1 MNIPGHLFLKTVLY
15 AMILSVVIIAPSC
28 TAVKEQ
34 FPTSAIH
41 LSASDFLEVPDSS
54 RPWVYYWWLKGNVS
68 KELITRD
75 LEEMKHKGV
84 GGILLI
90 DSRGYHDGFQDGLV
104 PVPLEIKHEFMS
116 PGWREM
122 VRHTLEEAH
131 RLGLKVSINLANT
144 GGSLRGPWDMKDQG
158 PKQLIWTQKIVKGP
172 SKLSLPLE
180 IPQEKKYFRD
190 ITLIATQLANDE
202 GSTAETTTWQTITA
216 PENDSPVAGKIVDL
230 QDRVNNDLLEWEV
243 PEGTWRI
250 LRFGYHVIGE
260 EGSVDIL
267 NKKAVTDYFQLMG
280 AEIMKDAGD
289 LTRSTLTHF
298 YNVSWEGGLP
308 DWTIDFEK
316 EFKNYRGYD
325 LSSFLPVLAGMN
337 MVDSLKS
344 QRFLHDYWRTV
355 SDCFKQNCYATI
367 GELCHAS
374 GLEWHSE
381 NGGPWT
387 RQAPMF
393 READQLEF
401 WGENDMPQGEFWCGD
416 GSKMIYRSNVRYTA
430 MAAHIYGLPC
440 VAVEAFTHMQHHWT
454 KYPAELKPYADYNF
468 IDGGNFFIWHTF
480 TASPPELGKPGYE
493 YFAGTHFNPNVTWWN
508 QSRGF
513 TDYMGRCQYLLRQ
526 GHFTADICCY
536 VSDKNYVAWGRGEKW
551 SRQPT
556 LSQGKG
562 YTYDLINTEVLLER
576 LSVQDGKLVLPDGMS
591 YRILVVDL
599 EDTHISVKALD
610 KIFQLVKD
618 GATVVLGENK
628 PDHTPGLSIDSDC
641 DQKLAQLADELW
653 SGKEERK
660 IREGTVYTGK
670 AVTDVLKA
678 KSVLPDFEGPF
689 EYIHRNGEDQDIYF
703 LSGTG
708 KGNCTFRVS
717 GKKPEFWNPLDGSVA
732 DALCYQ
738 HTDDGRT
745 TVWID
750 LPENGSTFVVFRG
763 KADNKHFTAMAEAAP
778 VQTYRIKENKAILT
792 FGKSGH
798 HVFEKSTGERIV
810 ADVEIAG
817 PLCLTGPWKVIFK
830 TETGTTREE
839 TFEKPGRWDEHPD
852 PDIKYFSGTATYS
865 KTFTLDASQAQK
877 PAWLQLGLVHDI
889 CQVRI
894 NGKDLGV
901 VWTTPWEVDL
911 TGILKEGTNELQIEV
926 TNCWANRLI
935 GDAGLPENKRITRT
949 NVRLVP
955 DREQY
960 RNGYQAFSAKDPL
973 MPSGLVGPVCI
984 TFGETREIEF

>member
-1 MNIPGHLFLKTVLY
+1 MLHMFLAFSLCIAFLFTNSCSSKTGG
-15 AMILSVVIIAPSC
+15 
-28 TAVKEQ
+28 E
-34 FPTSAIH
+34 TSEI
-41 LSASDFLEVPDSS
+41 SISESDFHSIPADY

-75 LEEMKHKGV
+75 LEEMKNKGI
-84 GGILLI
+84 GGILLF
-90 DSRGYHDGFQDGLV
+90 DSRGYHDGFHDGNV

-131 RLGLKVSINLANT
+131 RLGLNVSINLANT

-158 PKQLIWTQKIVKGP
+158 PKQLIWTQKTVKGP

-180 IPQEKKYFRD
+180 IPADKKYFQD
-190 ITLIATQLANDE
+190 ITLIATQLVNDE

-230 QDRVNNDLLEWEV
+230 QDQVSNNLLEWEV

-267 NKKAVTDYFQLMG
+267 HKKAVTDYFQLMG
-280 AEIMKDAGD
+280 AEILKDAGD
-289 LTRSTLTHF
+289 LARSTLTHF

-325 LSSFLPVLAGMN
+325 LSSFLPVLAGIN
-337 MVDSLKS
+337 LDDSLKS
-344 QRFLHDYWRTV
+344 QRFLRDYWRTV

-401 WGENDMPQGEFWCGD
+401 WGENDMPQGEFWCSD

-440 VAVEAFTHMQHHWT
+440 VAVEGFTEMVRHWT

-508 QSRGF
+508 QSKGF
-513 TDYMGRCQYLLRQ
+513 IDYMGRCQYLLRQ

-536 VSDKNYVAWGRGEKW
+536 VSDKNYVTWGRGEKW
-551 SRQPT
+551 SQQPT
-556 LSQGKG
+556 LSPAKG

-576 LSVQDGKLVLPDGMS
+576 LSVKDGKLVLPDGMS
-591 YRILVVDL
+591 YRIMVVDL
-599 EDTHISVKALD
+599 EDIRIPVKALD
-610 KIFQLVKD
+610 KISQLVKD
-618 GATVVLGENK
+618 GATVVLGGNK
-628 PDHTPGLSIDSDC
+628 PAHTPGLSNDPDC

-653 SGKEERK
+653 SGQEERK
-660 IREGTVYTGK
+660 IGKGMVYRGKTV
-670 AVTDVLKA
+670 ADILNA
-678 KSVLPDFEGPF
+678 KGILPDFEGPF
-689 EYIHRNGEDQDIYF
+689 EYIHRNGGDQDIYF
-703 LSGTG
+703 LSGAG

-717 GKKPEFWNPLDGSVA
+717 GKKPECWNPLDGSVT

-750 LPENGSTFVVFRG
+750 LPENGSTFVVFRE
-763 KADNKHFTAMAEAAP
+763 KSNNNHFTAMAEANP
-778 VQTYRIKENKAILT
+778 VQTYRIKGNTAILT

-798 HVFEKSTGERIV
+798 HVFEKSTGEPIV

-817 PLCLTGPWKVIFK
+817 PLSLTGPWKVTFK
-830 TETGTTREE
+830 AETGTTREE
-839 TFEKPGRWDEHPD
+839 AFEKLLRWDEHPD

-889 CQVRI
+889 CQIWI
-894 NGKDLGV
+894 NGEDLGV
-901 VWTTPWEVDL
+901 VWTAPWEVDL

-935 GDAGLPENKRITRT
+935 GDAGLPENKRTTST

-973 MPSGLVGPVCI
+973 MPSGLVGPVSI
-984 TFGETREIEF
+984 AFGETREIEF